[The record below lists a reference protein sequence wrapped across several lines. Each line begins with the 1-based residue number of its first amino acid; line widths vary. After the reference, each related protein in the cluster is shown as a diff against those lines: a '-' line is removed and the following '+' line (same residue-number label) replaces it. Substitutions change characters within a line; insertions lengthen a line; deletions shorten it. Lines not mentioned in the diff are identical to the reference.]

1 MEPSNLTF
9 LVAGGCVIVVGQL
22 GVALIGYFR
31 ERMKQDKL
39 SMVVAEQMET
49 KHELNSRLTELVEAV
64 RLAARASGILE
75 GKAQQRK
82 LDQRGDDS
90 AAANEAMSEE
100 LAKIGA
106 SHAATGTGHQA
117 DALKHRE
124 RKP

>member
-9 LVAGGCVIVVGQL
+9 LVAGGCVIVLGQIS
-22 GVALIGYFR
+22 VALIGYFR

-39 SMVVAEQMET
+39 SLVVAEQVET
-49 KHELNSRLTELVEAV
+49 RHELNSRLTELVEAV
-64 RLAARASGILE
+64 RIAARASGILE

-82 LDQRGDDS
+82 LDQKGDDS
-90 AAANEAMSEE
+90 TASNQAMSEE
-100 LAKIGA
+100 LAKVGQ
-106 SHAATGTGHQA
+106 SHSATGTGHQA